1 MASESEN
8 MAQIR
13 KLRCTVRKIVNHG
26 DGVYTLELVPERSL
40 PAYRPG
46 QFLHLALDEYDPS
59 GFWPDSRPFSIAN
72 SPTLHPGLRLSYAV
86 KGQFT
91 ARMER
96 ELVVGCKVW
105 VKLPYG
111 DFVVKNDGPAV
122 LIAGGT
128 GITAFSAFVE
138 SLTPEQPHEIKLFYG
153 ARSVDLLIY
162 REMVDQMMRSVPR
175 FHSEY
180 FVEVPPAHDIIPS
193 GFQPHLGRMN
203 IEQIWSSL
211 AEPFNQVYYLAGPP
225 AMLAAFSSALQN
237 HRIPPDQI
245 RIDAWE

>member
-1 MASESEN
+1 

-26 DGVYTLELVPERSL
+26 SGVYTLELAPERNL
-40 PAYRPG
+40 PVYRPG

-72 SPTLHPGLRLSYAV
+72 SPALHPGLCLSYAI

-96 ELVVGCKVW
+96 ELAVGCTIW

-111 DFVVKNDGPAV
+111 DFVVKNDAPAV

-128 GITAFSAFVE
+128 GITAFSAFVG
-138 SLTPEQPHEIKLFYG
+138 SLTPKQMHEVNLFYG

-162 REMVDQMMRSVPR
+162 RGMVDQITRTVPN
-175 FHSEY
+175 FHCEY
-180 FVEVPPAHDIIPS
+180 FVEAPPTQDTISPE
-193 GFQPHLGRMN
+193 FQLHLGRMN
-203 IEQIWSSL
+203 IEQIWSNL
-211 AEPFNQVYYLAGPP
+211 AEPFSRVYYLAGPP
-225 AMLAAFSSALQN
+225 AMLASFSSALQN
-237 HRIPPDQI
+237 HGIAPDQI
-245 RIDAWE
+245 RVDAWE